1 MLNWTLGCD
10 ANDPHR
16 LADFWAQT
24 LGCTREL
31 GYDNPDSA
39 SAIDRS
45 MATDDRSA
53 YGDGDRFA
61 LRWPRL
67 VPDPSASQVGN
78 KVRIQLVKTLG
89 PFMVSVC
96 GTVKPRLERVPPSAG
111 RGQASITSIGGE
123 ALEFLRSA

>member
-53 YGDGDRFA
+53 IGRLPELGSTGFRLAVSPPSWDR
-61 LRWPRL
+61 PRL
-67 VPDPSASQVGN
+67 GCAS
-78 KVRIQLVKTLG
+78 
-89 PFMVSVC
+89 
-96 GTVKPRLERVPPSAG
+96 PRR
-111 RGQASITSIGGE
+111 
-123 ALEFLRSA
+123 

>member
-53 YGDGDRFA
+53 IGRLPELGSTGFRLAVSPPSWDR
-61 LRWPRL
+61 PRL
-67 VPDPSASQVGN
+67 GCAS
-78 KVRIQLVKTLG
+78 
-89 PFMVSVC
+89 PM
-96 GTVKPRLERVPPSAG
+96 
-111 RGQASITSIGGE
+111 IG
-123 ALEFLRSA
+123 ARRYNRSRRQSRRSAATASTQIPRRVGRPRTCFYLPI